1 MVVGKLS
8 IRDFVSPGTRV
19 GPTEDPKMCLNL
31 LVDMFCFAV
40 RLGVIGGGK
49 GEVIVE
55 EFAKL
60 LGKGGCEL
68 GTTIRDDFI
77 IESEA

>member
-55 EFAKL
+55 ESIKL
-60 LGKGGCEL
+60 FGEGRGKLWSSIG
-68 GTTIRDDFI
+68 DDFV
-77 IESEA
+77 IESKA